1 MVIRDTIQLTK
12 LHVTIIELNT
22 VLLAKKKKKAEVNNV
37 TNGINKVEYL
47 SYVLSTSS

>member
-22 VLLAKKKKKAEVNNV
+22 VLLAKKKKQRSIMLQM
-37 TNGINKVEYL
+37 G
-47 SYVLSTSS
+47 

>member
-22 VLLAKKKKKAEVNNV
+22 VLLAKKKKAEVNNV